1 MESAHL
7 RRGKPF
13 GMSKARSASA
23 ICLGRGAAEGAV
35 ARGFLWHE
43 ASKGCR
49 EAVSSGDKEL
59 EILFPSI

>member
-1 MESAHL
+1 
-7 RRGKPF
+7 
-13 GMSKARSASA
+13 
-23 ICLGRGAAEGAV
+23 V